1 MTSLN
6 MRAIQTVTVGAG
18 GAASIQFT
26 SIPQTYTDLIVKL
39 SVRTTRPGIDVDDE
53 IYLEFNGSG
62 GTAYSVRVVEGNGT
76 TPRSAQTLSSA
87 NMGRGIAP
95 SDNATANTFSNC
107 EYYIPNYAGSTNK
120 SVSFDNTMENN
131 ATNSIMNLASG
142 LWSNTSAITS
152 IRFTA
157 VGTFD
162 QYSTATL
169 YGVFSA
175 GKGAKATG
183 GIISQDANYYYHT
196 FFASGTFTP
205 TQSLSIDSVCVAG
218 GGGGGKAGGGGGAGS
233 LIYNTGMSVT
243 ATNYTVTIGAGGGG
257 ATSRGSN
264 GTSGSATTFNG
275 TSATGGGGGGS
286 NSVGNGTGG
295 GSGGGAVN
303 NGNTGGGANAG
314 TLNGGTGYVNVGG
327 NGNNGLGA
335 GGGGAGQAGQ
345 QSISPVGGLGG
356 NGTNLFATW
365 ASATYTGRDNG
376 YYAGGGGGYSDNIA
390 TGGLGGGGASGIST
404 NNGSTGFANT
414 GGGGGASRDAGAGD
428 GGAGGSGIVIV
439 RYAK

>member
-6 MRAIQTVTVGAG
+6 MRAIQTVTAGAG
-18 GAASIQFT
+18 GAASISFT
-26 SIPQTYTDLIVKL
+26 SIPQTYTDLVIKISARDNNTSGVYNGFKL
-39 SVRTTRPGIDVDDE
+39 A
-53 IYLEFNGSG
+53 FNGSTSNFQQREFY
-62 GTAYSVRVVEGNGT
+62 GTGSVAATGT
-76 TPRSAQTLSSA
+76 SST
-87 NMGRGIAP
+87 NDIGYFNNN
-95 SDNATANTFSNC
+95 SSTSNTFSNTDF
-107 EYYIPNYAGSTNK
+107 YIPNYTSSTNK
-120 SVSFDNTMENN
+120 SFHSESVIENG
-131 ATNSIMNLASG
+131 ATTALTLLQAG
-142 LWSNTSAITS
+142 LWNNTAAITS
-152 IRFTA
+152 ITLTPA
-157 VGTFD
+157 NAGTLL
-162 QYSTATL
+162 QYTTATL
-169 YGVFSA
+169 YGVTSA
-175 GKGAKATG
+175 GQGAKATG
-183 GIISQDANYYYHT
+183 GIITQDANYFYHT
-196 FFASGTFTP
+196 FFSSGTFTP
-205 TQSLSIDSVCVAG
+205 TQSLSIDSICIAG
-218 GGGGGKAGGGGGAGS
+218 GAGGGKAGGGGGAGS

-264 GTSGSATTFNG
+264 GTNGSATTFNS
-275 TSATGGGGGGS
+275 TSATGGGGGAS
-286 NSVGNGTGG
+286 NSVSNGTSG

-303 NGNTGGGANAG
+303 NGTSGGGANAG

-345 QSISPVGGLGG
+345 QSIGSVGGLGG

-376 YYAGGGGGYSDNIA
+376 YYAGGGGGYSDSIA
-390 TGGLGGGGASGIST
+390 AGGLGGGGASGIST